1 IEVEGMSADRAV
13 RAGAPGEP
21 HVAVDGGGQ
30 DKAVVVVGVLA
41 DQVDAPRRAHHDFG
55 RRAECL
61 LEGFL
66 NHSDSSKADSARFAF
81 QSCGFSLTRKG
92 RNFKERKL
100 RYQPGQPKDR
110 AVDRKSTRLNS
121 SHVAISY
128 AV

>member
-1 IEVEGMSADRAV
+1 DQVGSREAMPAGLEKLCHAAQIVAPGMDSVPLDSVQAKLDRVIEVEGMSADRAV

-30 DKAVVVVGVLA
+30 DKAVVVVGMLA

-66 NHSDSSKADSARFAF
+66 NHSDSSKAGS
-81 QSCGFSLTRKG
+81 
-92 RNFKERKL
+92 
-100 RYQPGQPKDR
+100 
-110 AVDRKSTRLNS
+110 
-121 SHVAISY
+121 
-128 AV
+128 